1 MNQKSKKDQNKIE
14 KPNNKKLKNALRS
27 NLSRRKQTDDNQTQK
42 TSS

>member
-1 MNQKSKKDQNKIE
+1 MKQPSQQNRNKII
-14 KPNNKKLKNALRS
+14 KPLSKKLKNALRS